1 MTAPRFCLAL
11 VALIAALLAP
21 RAGRAHD
28 ESVSASD
35 LVISDQQL
43 IWKLDVGLAGLA
55 KRIDFGRAATGG
67 ELALIEESEIA
78 AHRQAIADYL
88 QRGLQ
93 VFLDGQLVSA
103 QVGELTPLRESLEPG
118 GPPRITRVSLELRFS
133 TPSRQ
138 TGPGPPVAAPRTIQ
152 QVRARLGLFSDLTS
166 VHRAVLKVRWGDEST
181 QLARLGV
188 SEVVLDRG
196 RLNPG
201 PWLVAW
207 DFLRWGAH
215 HIFIGYDHIAFLLA
229 LLLAVTR
236 LRSLFFIITAFTV
249 AHSLTILLAALDVVR
264 MPPRITEA
272 LIAASIVWV
281 ALENIVLG
289 MRPRPRRWLLTFAF
303 GLVHGLGFAE
313 VLRERLAEAPGG
325 VLLPVITFNVGVE
338 LGQAVLV
345 AIAFPM
351 LLWLRRGAGGLLAP
365 EAARTRQERILRLG
379 SIPIALL
386 GLFWLAQRLM

>member
-1 MTAPRFCLAL
+1 MTVSRFRLVLVVLA
-11 VALIAALLAP
+11 AALLAP
-21 RAGRAHD
+21 RVSRAHD

-35 LVISDQQL
+35 LVIEDQQL
-43 IWKLDVGLAGLA
+43 VWKLDVGLAGLA
-55 KRIDFGRAATGG
+55 KVIDFGRPAAGG
-67 ELALIEESEIA
+67 ELAFIEEAAIA
-78 AHRQAIADYL
+78 AHRQAIGDYL

-93 VFLDGQLVSA
+93 VFLDGQLVPA
-103 QVGELTPLRESLEPG
+103 RVGALTPLRESLEPG

-133 TPSRQ
+133 P
-138 TGPGPPVAAPRTIQ
+138 PGSAAPRAIQ

-166 VHRAVLKVRWGDEST
+166 VHRAVLKVRWGDETT

-201 PWLVAW
+201 PWIIAW

-236 LRSLFFIITAFTV
+236 LRSLFFIITSFTV

-281 ALENIVLG
+281 ALENLVLG
-289 MRPRPRRWLLTFAF
+289 MRPRPRRWALTFAF

-325 VLLPVITFNVGVE
+325 VLLPVIAFNVGVE
-338 LGQAVLV
+338 LGQAVVV
-345 AIAFPM
+345 AIAFPA
-351 LLWLRRGAGGLLAP
+351 LLWLRRGARGLLAP

>member
-1 MTAPRFCLAL
+1 MTAPRSCLAL
-11 VALIAALLAP
+11 VALAAALLAP
-21 RAGRAHD
+21 RNGRAHD

-35 LVISDQQL
+35 LVIEDRQL
-43 IWKLDVGLAGLA
+43 VWKLDVGLAGLA
-55 KRIDFGRAATGG
+55 KVVDFGRAATGG
-67 ELALIEESEIA
+67 ELALIEEAEIA
-78 AHRQAIADYL
+78 AHRQAISDYL

-93 VFLDGQLVSA
+93 VFLDGQAVSA
-103 QVGELTPLRESLEPG
+103 QVGGLTPLRESLQPG

-133 TPSRQ
+133 TQ
-138 TGPGPPVAAPRTIQ
+138 LGAPQTIQ
-152 QVRARLGLFSDLTS
+152 QVRVRLGLFSDLTS
-166 VHRAVLKVRWGDEST
+166 VHRAVLKVRWGDETT

-201 PWLVAW
+201 PWIIAW

-236 LRSLFFIITAFTV
+236 LRTLFFIITSFTV

-264 MPPRITEA
+264 MPTRITEA

-281 ALENIVLG
+281 ALENVVLG

-325 VLLPVITFNVGVE
+325 VLLPVIAFNVGVE

-345 AIAFPM
+345 AVAFPV
-351 LLWLRRGAGGLLAP
+351 LLWLRRGAAGTLGP
-365 EAARTRQERILRLG
+365 EAARRRQERILRLG
-379 SIPIALL
+379 SIPIGLL